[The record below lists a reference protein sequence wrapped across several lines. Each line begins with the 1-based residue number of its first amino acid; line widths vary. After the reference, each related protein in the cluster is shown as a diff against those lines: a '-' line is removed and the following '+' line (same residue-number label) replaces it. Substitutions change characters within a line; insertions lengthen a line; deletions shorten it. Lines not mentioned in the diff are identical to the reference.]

1 MCAYFR
7 VDKAINDS
15 FLFQTKIKERIW
27 QLRDFHFN
35 NVFSAML
42 TLYTS
47 ATGEG
52 WPRLVKERGGNQCF
66 YMVFLHVRLNLSVSF
81 KTSETKTT
89 KLKRKLYY

>member
-1 MCAYFR
+1 MCAYFP

-52 WPRLVKERGGNQCF
+52 WPRLVEGEGES
-66 YMVFLHVRLNLSVSF
+66 VFLHGISACPFESF
-81 KTSETKTT
+81 GFFQNF
-89 KLKRKLYY
+89 RNQNH